1 MYARKH
7 QESYLESVALINHV
21 ISFKVCVMTCNKESA
36 LFLMWTYW
44 DRSHTWT
51 PGCPF
56 ISPHISVM
64 SAVPPV
70 GNFTKHEPRSENLS
84 LLYYCIMFQ
93 ISLSVSVHL
102 QWVILLNVVTVK
114 WLFQPIS
121 FPPGINS
128 SIRSVRVCECDTGEL
143 GHSLSVCV
151 IGRELHLIKM
161 KIHICMK
168 RLRV

>member
-1 MYARKH
+1 MFWC
-7 QESYLESVALINHV
+7 SVLLRLVLIFLANPLWINSDNVCKETPRVLSWIRRTHV
-21 ISFKVCVMTCNKESA
+21 ISFKVCVMTCNKERA

-64 SAVPPV
+64 SAVPLV

-143 GHSLSVCV
+143 GHS
-151 IGRELHLIKM
+151 
-161 KIHICMK
+161 
-168 RLRV
+168 